1 MMYYLCSRY
10 TIHTLMKKTRLL
22 TTGEII
28 RLQQQHCEA
37 VDWQKIE
44 VSGDFE
50 PHYIHHVRFSGNI
63 RLGSFT
69 REFTLAGGLTR
80 HSGLNN
86 VCLHNCTIGN
96 DVFIENI
103 PNYIANYSIGDGC
116 FIQNVNLI
124 VTEGKSTFGN
134 GTEVSVLNETGGRE
148 VPVFN
153 ELSAHLAY
161 IIALYRHYPL
171 LTDRLKTL
179 IARYCDQQAS
189 ESGRIGAH
197 AMITNAGTIRNVF
210 IGEHCIIE
218 GASKLKNGSV
228 NSKREAPVHI
238 GHNVVAEDFIISSGA
253 SVTDGAT
260 LSRCFIGQAC
270 HIGHLFSAHDSLFF
284 CNCQGE
290 NGEACAVFAGPYTVT
305 MHKSSLLIAGMF
317 SFLNAGSGSNQSN
330 HLYKLGP
337 IHQGIVERGSKTTS
351 DSYILWP
358 ARIGAFSLIM
368 GRHVN
373 HPDTSGLPFSYLIEK
388 NNQTYLVPGVN
399 LRSVGTIRDALK
411 WPKRDKRTDPRQLDL
426 INFNLLS
433 PYTIQKMA
441 AGIETLQALK
451 QISGE
456 TSAEYSYQSSIIK
469 RSALQRGIDLYTK
482 AIHKFLGN
490 SLIKRLEP
498 LTSGNAEEIRHYLT
512 PDTSLGE
519 GEWIDLTG
527 LIVPKTAIDQ
537 LIEDIETE
545 RIGHIQEI
553 AHVFE
558 HLHKNYYSL
567 EWTWAWNMIRK
578 WYNISLSTVTAA
590 DIIRITDIWLEAV
603 VTLDQMLYEDAKK
616 EFSLSARTGFG
627 VDGSSREKQTDF
639 EQVRGDF
646 DNNPFVTTVRQH
658 ITAKTTLAEQLK
670 QKLKRY

>member
-1 MMYYLCSRY
+1 
-10 TIHTLMKKTRLL
+10 MKYRNL
-22 TTGEII
+22 TEQEIEL
-28 RLQQQHCEA
+28 LQQQACTSKDWTRIKVAENFQPNYLHC
-37 VDWQKIE
+37 V
-44 VSGDFE
+44 
-50 PHYIHHVRFSGNI
+50 HFSGNI
-63 RLGSFT
+63 RLGSFN
-69 REFTLAGGLTR
+69 REFTLAGGLIR
-80 HSGLNN
+80 HSGLSN
-86 VCLHNCTIGN
+86 VYMHNCTIGN

-103 PNYIANYSIGDGC
+103 PNYIANYHIGDNC
-116 FIQNVNLI
+116 FIQNVSLI
-124 VTEGKSTFGN
+124 VTEGKSSFGN

-189 ESGRIGAH
+189 ETGRIGAH
-197 AMITNAGTIRNVF
+197 SIITNAGTIRNVF

-218 GASKLKNGSV
+218 GASELKNGSI

-253 SVTDGAT
+253 SVTDGVT

-290 NGEACAVFAGPYTVT
+290 NGEACAVLAGPYTVT

-317 SFLNAGSGSNQSN
+317 SFLNAGSNSNQSN

-373 HPDTSGLPFSYLIEK
+373 HPDTSELPFSYLIEK

-411 WPKRDKRTDPRQLDL
+411 WPKRDKRTDPCQLDL

-433 PYTIQKMA
+433 PYTIQKMMR
-441 AGIETLQALK
+441 GIGILNNLRS
-451 QISGE
+451 ISGE
-456 TSAEYSYQSSIIK
+456 TSEEYSYQSSIIK
-469 RSALQRGIDLYTK
+469 KNALQRGIDLYTK
-482 AIHKFLGN
+482 AVHKFLGN

-498 LTSGNAEEIRHYLT
+498 LTSGDAEEIRHYLT
-512 PDTSLGE
+512 PDTSSGE
-519 GEWIDLTG
+519 GEWIDLAG
-527 LIVPKTAIDQ
+527 LIAPKTAIDQ

-545 RIGHIQEI
+545 RISCIQEI
-553 AHVFE
+553 AQVFKD
-558 HLHKNYYSL
+558 LHKNYYSL
-567 EWTWAWNMIRK
+567 EWAWAWNMIRK
-578 WYNISLSTVTAA
+578 WYNISLSTVTAS
-590 DIIRITDIWLEAV
+590 DIIRIVKIWQEAV
-603 VTLDQMLYEDAKK
+603 VALDKMLYEDAKK
-616 EFSLSARTGFG
+616 EFSLNVRIGFG
-627 VDGSSREKQTDF
+627 MDGSSRQKQIDF
-639 EQVRGDF
+639 EQVRGNF
-646 DNNPFVTTVRQH
+646 ENNLFVETVRMH
-658 ITAKTTLAEQLK
+658 IRNKTDLGNDLIERL
-670 QKLKRY
+670 QKNIPDFFES